1 MLLADR
7 HQVSGRT
14 PLPVQDVTSSTK
26 ILAVT
31 GESVSFSDGAAGT
44 TQRLKLN
51 YDGVMSL
58 YQERMA
64 LDGDTSISW
73 TTGTV
78 LVTEVPWKFKNTNG
92 KDNETDRLA
101 SLSNGEY
108 MIDYENGYILG
119 KNAISTSSTTDTIA
133 YKVRTIFS
141 TIQGNIT
148 VTGSTV
154 PSSTNA
160 DAFTVDQSA
169 TLGNSSVSKASAGNV
184 FKLAGR
190 IDELAPSDD
199 YYLQLI
205 NASSLPADGSVT
217 FLMAPLKIVHTTNS
231 DTFFD
236 IDLTPAG
243 IPASTGIVW
252 CLSTTE
258 FTKTV
263 ADPFASVTILYK

>member
-101 SLSNGEY
+101 SLSNGEW
-108 MIDYENGYILG
+108 MCDYENGFILG
-119 KNAISTSSTTDTIA
+119 KNAISTSSTTDTA
-133 YKVRTIFS
+133 SYKV
-141 TIQGNIT
+141 
-148 VTGSTV
+148 
-154 PSSTNA
+154 P
-160 DAFTVDQSA
+160 
-169 TLGNSSVSKASAGNV
+169 
-184 FKLAGR
+184 
-190 IDELAPSDD
+190 
-199 YYLQLI
+199 
-205 NASSLPADGSVT
+205 
-217 FLMAPLKIVHTTNS
+217 
-231 DTFFD
+231 
-236 IDLTPAG
+236 
-243 IPASTGIVW
+243 
-252 CLSTTE
+252 
-258 FTKTV
+258 
-263 ADPFASVTILYK
+263 